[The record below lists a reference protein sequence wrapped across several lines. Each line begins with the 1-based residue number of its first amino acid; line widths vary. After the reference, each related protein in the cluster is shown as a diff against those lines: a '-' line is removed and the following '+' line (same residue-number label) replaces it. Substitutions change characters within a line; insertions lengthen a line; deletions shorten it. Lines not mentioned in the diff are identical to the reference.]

1 MNNNVIPASNYI
13 PGLGEEFYI
22 TADEL
27 DPSIPLGNGSYL
39 QANKVSFQAQSTA
52 TDVPTLVSNFNT
64 LLTNM
69 IASGVM
75 AAQ

>member
-1 MNNNVIPASNYI
+1 MDSEIVPASTYI

-27 DPSIPLGNGSYL
+27 DPSINLGSGYL
-39 QANKVSFQAQSTA
+39 QANKVAHQAQSTA
-52 TDVPTLVSNFNT
+52 SDVAGIVADFNT

-69 IASGVM
+69 ITAGVM
-75 AAQ
+75 ASA